1 MSSGLRGADCGE
13 GGTDGSATRLNGAE
27 ADESVEVKWEERTEP
42 QYAYDPERLE
52 TVVPK

>member
-27 ADESVEVKWEERTEP
+27 ADESVEVKWEERTAP
-42 QYAYDPERLE
+42 QNAYDPERLE